1 MSAKTVQER
10 LIKETVKLFLNE
22 AKIPGLI
29 PWPDDVAS
37 IPFYSDADA
46 AQHIGPG
53 ERRVAKIVDGKVVG
67 GSVSYD
73 IVDSRGGKWEV
84 KAPDNSLEIKT
95 GVEGKAALA
104 PVREKIEHVCNV
116 IADAFSGST
125 ADVIADVLERDTIDD
140 IDRFVKNDIPQ
151 IKAGELSGK
160 RIDALIEV
168 MLLISDVVQEIDTL
182 TSSSGKKYVAL
193 GVDGPDVEF
202 RIGLPA
208 YIKIGR
214 ILDLDDDDMNIS
226 AADIFKSKFD
236 EPEFRDPDAWYKNV
250 WGSMLHA
257 SQVFG
262 HVDGMFFVN
271 RDGYRFVKSGD
282 IDDVLKFV
290 RITRGS
296 PVFKVVK

>member
-1 MSAKTVQER
+1 MTAKTAQER
-10 LIKETVKLFLNE
+10 LIKETVRLLLNE
-22 AKIPGLI
+22 AKIPGLVT
-29 PWPDDVAS
+29 WPDDVAN

-104 PVREKIEHVCNV
+104 PVREKIERVCNI
-116 IADAFSGST
+116 IADAFSNLT
-125 ADVIADVLERDTIDD
+125 TNIIVNVLERDTIDD
-140 IDRFVKNDIPQ
+140 INKFIENDIPQ

-160 RIDALIEV
+160 RMDALIDV
-168 MLLISDVVQEIDTL
+168 MLLISDVIQEIDTL
-182 TSSSGKKYVAL
+182 TIHSGKKYVAL
-193 GVDGPDVEF
+193 GVDGPDIEF
-202 RIGLPA
+202 RVGLPT
-208 YIKIGR
+208 YIKIGLT
-214 ILDLDDDDMNIS
+214 LDLDDDDMNIS

-236 EPEFRDPDAWYKNV
+236 EPEFRDPGAWYKNV
-250 WGSMLHA
+250 WNSMLRA

-262 HVDGMFFVN
+262 HVDGIFFVN
-271 RDGYRFVKSGD
+271 QDGYRFVKSVN
-282 IDDVLKFV
+282 IDNVLKFV

-296 PVFKVVK
+296 PVFKIVK